1 MSFAVA
7 NRFRM
12 DNAGLQVDNG
22 ASVRGWNFGHSSGQD
37 RRRDEPA
44 TVRGFASTVDVRGNS
59 GIRIPHPRCEHRR
72 GSCQFD
78 EVQHPEPER
87 SRRAGAGQPEL
98 IERTYINSKILEGS
112 TQLQIAPLEE
122 AIKLL
127 TILLAGWEEAAKKED
142 LAVPTTLLA
151 GQAANTGRFR
161 LHA

>member
-22 ASVRGWNFGHSSGQD
+22 AS
-37 RRRDEPA
+37 
-44 TVRGFASTVDVRGNS
+44 VRGFASTVDVRGNS

-151 GQAANTGRFR
+151 GHAANTGRFR
-161 LHA
+161 LHS

>member
-72 GSCQFD
+72 RSGEPD
-78 EVQHPEPER
+78 EVQYPQPER
-87 SRRAGAGQPEL
+87 PCRAGASEPEL
-98 IERTYINSKILEGS
+98 IERSVTAPVVETSPPSPSGRGCGARARQGEASRVEGH
-112 TQLQIAPLEE
+112 E
-122 AIKLL
+122 
-127 TILLAGWEEAAKKED
+127 
-142 LAVPTTLLA
+142 VR
-151 GQAANTGRFR
+151 RFS
-161 LHA
+161 